1 MWLVA
6 EECAM
11 VSSKN
16 KRYCWHWHGWKI
28 FWHLFKT
35 YPGVSCLQLLKSR
48 LELQHLKCSLSR
60 TTTQPSPALHILY
73 VQWKYLWYISHI
85 QNLNTPVVCWDGK
98 CHDFV
103 LLTHLWLS
111 HPYATSW
118 WGMLRSVW
126 CWITSPVSDAR
137 TWLRWRRHWAVQ
149 SASGA
154 AGPRLKCEVICFCPE
169 RVMLQGTHG
178 LFYCWEVILRPPSAS
193 RPFLRTCFEDV
204 RYIETSATWIM

>member
-1 MWLVA
+1 MLTVA
-6 EECAM
+6 EKPSWTAASQMQLVTHYNTAVPCTSYTVCTVE
-11 VSSKN
+11 
-16 KRYCWHWHGWKI
+16 I
-28 FWHLFKT
+28 F
-35 YPGVSCLQLLKSR
+35 
-48 LELQHLKCSLSR
+48 
-60 TTTQPSPALHILY
+60 I
-73 VQWKYLWYISHI
+73 WYISHI
-85 QNLNTPVVCWDGK
+85 QNLNIPVVCWDGK
-98 CHDFV
+98 CHDFI

-178 LFYCWEVILRPPSAS
+178 LFYCWEVIMRPPSAS

-204 RYIETSATWIM
+204 RYIETSATRIM